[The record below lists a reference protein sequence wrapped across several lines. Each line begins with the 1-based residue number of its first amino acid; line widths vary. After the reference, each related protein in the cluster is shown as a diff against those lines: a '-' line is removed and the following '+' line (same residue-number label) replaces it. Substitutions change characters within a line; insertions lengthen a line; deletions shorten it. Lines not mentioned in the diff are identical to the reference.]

1 MRDLRALPKGHLHL
15 HLELAM
21 RPETLRDLSAT
32 HGLEPPPTRGF
43 RDFEGFITIV
53 EGALATLRTRED
65 FERLVDE
72 VVEDQARDGVTYVEP
87 SFWPYRYVGPE
98 LGRAEDI
105 WEIVLAAGAAAAD
118 RHGVCVRFMAAV
130 DRVFDDP
137 AQAVEVARLAV
148 RYRDDGIVSIGLHND
163 EAGHPPEPFADAF
176 ALALDAG
183 LLSTPHAG
191 ELDGPASVRGAV
203 GALGAHRIQHGIRS
217 IEDPALIDELVAR
230 GTCLDVC
237 PTSNV
242 ALSVVPSLAAHPLPA
257 LIDAGVRCSINADDP
272 LAFGPGCL
280 EEYELCRNELGLTD
294 EQLAA
299 CARVSIESGAAP
311 DAVKAEA
318 LAGIDRWL
326 AT

>member
-1 MRDLRALPKGHLHL
+1 MRDLLTLQKGHLHL

-21 RPETLRDLSAT
+21 RPDTLRDLSAA
-32 HGLEPPPTRGF
+32 HGLDAPPTRGF
-43 RDFEGFITIV
+43 DDFNGFIAIV

-72 VVEDQARDGVTYVEP
+72 VVEDQARDGVTYFEP
-87 SFWPYRYVGPE
+87 SFWPYAYVGPE

-105 WEIVLAAGAAAAD
+105 WEIVLAAGAAAAE

-130 DRVFDDP
+130 DRVCDDP
-137 AQAVEVARLAV
+137 AQAVEVAKLAV
-148 RYRDDGIVSIGLHND
+148 RYRDEGIVSIGLHND
-163 EAGHPPEPFADAF
+163 EVGHPPEPFADAF

-191 ELDGPASVRGAV
+191 ELDGPASVRGAID
-203 GALGAHRIQHGIRS
+203 ALSAHRLQHGIRC
-217 IEDPALIDELVAR
+217 IEDPALVEELVAR

-242 ALSVVPSLAAHPLPA
+242 ALSVVPSLAEHPLPA
-257 LIDAGVRCSINADDP
+257 LLAAGVRCSINADDP

-280 EEYELCRNELGLTD
+280 EEYELCRRDLGLTD
-294 EQLAA
+294 EQLAS
-299 CARVSIESGAAP
+299 CARASIECGAAP
-311 DAVKAEA
+311 ADVRTKA
-318 LAGIDRWL
+318 LAGIDAWL
-326 AT
+326 AS